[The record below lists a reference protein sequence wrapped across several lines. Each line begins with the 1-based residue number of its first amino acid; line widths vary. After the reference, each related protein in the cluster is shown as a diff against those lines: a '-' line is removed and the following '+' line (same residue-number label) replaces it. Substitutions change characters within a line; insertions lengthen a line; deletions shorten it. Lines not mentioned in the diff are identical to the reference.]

1 MPVRK
6 PNVDLVC
13 NFCKKCFSVRFKL
26 RNRKYC
32 SVKCGQEKNKGSG
45 NPAYGKV
52 YRTKATHPK
61 WANSISEGLIRNEVN
76 VGDKNGMKNPE
87 VAARMSKTRRE
98 KVTSNPAYRA
108 ARAKFQR
115 EAWAAGK
122 FDGVPVGKCKWYPH
136 TKPDGS
142 VVKLQGTWEV
152 AFARWMDTN
161 RIDYKAHRGRIPF
174 IGSDGTEHSYYPD
187 FYIPQSR
194 MYVDVKGA
202 FWDSEQAE
210 KIDLIRKSNPKLN
223 LFIAN
228 KEIFK
233 EFRINYST
241 VQDELL

>member
-1 MPVRK
+1 M
-6 PNVDLVC
+6 
-13 NFCKKCFSVRFKL
+13 
-26 RNRKYC
+26 
-32 SVKCGQEKNKGSG
+32 
-45 NPAYGKV
+45 
-52 YRTKATHPK
+52 
-61 WANSISEGLIRNEVN
+61 
-76 VGDKNGMKNPE
+76 
-87 VAARMSKTRRE
+87 
-98 KVTSNPAYRA
+98 
-108 ARAKFQR
+108 
-115 EAWAAGK
+115 
-122 FDGVPVGKCKWYPH
+122 
-136 TKPDGS
+136 
-142 VVKLQGTWEV
+142 KLQGTWEV